1 MSITK
6 ATDRPGTTTASS
18 AGDTSADTSTG
29 TSTGGDAEARH
40 SQTAVDR
47 ANERARLAAEG
58 GPDPFPPYDLMDLD
72 ELREVAAELGVTLP
86 PDAEKGLWITELRAH
101 RTGAL
106 TPARRRAQG

>member
-1 MSITK
+1 MTTPK
-6 ATDRPGTTTASS
+6 ATTADK
-18 AGDTSADTSTG
+18 ATTG
-29 TSTGGDAEARH
+29 TSTGGTSTGSASAGSSVETRH

-86 PDAEKGLWITELRAH
+86 PDTEKALWITELRAN